1 MNIHKITAEQIL
13 PLDVYGQQRDALRMA
28 ILPVKARRR
37 IAIGPDCT
45 AYFENAE
52 TMLHQV
58 HEMLWIE
65 KGGEGQLADELA
77 AYNPLI
83 PQGRELVATVMF
95 EIDDPVRRKAVLG
108 KLGGVEHNI
117 FIEIDGK
124 RVATRPEVDVDR
136 TTTEGK
142 ASSIHF
148 VHFDFSPEQIMAFR
162 QPSARVVIGVDHAD
176 YGHMAVMPEAMRQE
190 LGRDF
195 G

>member
-13 PLDVYGQQRDALRMA
+13 PLDVYGRERDARRMA

-95 EIDDPVRRKAVLG
+95 EIDDPVRRKALLG

-124 RVATRPEVDVDR
+124 RVSTRPEVDVDR

-148 VHFDFSPEQIMAFR
+148 VHFDFTPEQVMAFR
-162 QPSARVVIGVDHAD
+162 QPSARVVIGVDHAA